1 MTLMTPRAP
10 HIDSTISANPRPES
24 TLPDEEVVAR
34 ILLGEK
40 SLYGTLVQRH
50 NPRLY
55 KILWRILYNHEA
67 IENVMQEAHA
77 RALTHLHQFEG
88 RSSFITWLTRVM
100 INEAYVFLR
109 RRHVFQT
116 LDSMAENG
124 DNRPIQWARGALD
137 PEQNAIQEELRAI
150 LESAVDSLPERYRV
164 VFAVREMGEASTA
177 EAAAHLGSTE
187 QCVKSRMLRARRLLQ
202 KKISRVAPAWFHPSS
217 SRF

>member
-55 KILWRILYNHEA
+55 KILWRILYSHEA
-67 IENVMQEAHA
+67 VEDVMQEAHA
-77 RALTHLHQFEG
+77 RALTRLHQFEG

-100 INEAYVFLR
+100 INEAYVYLR
-109 RRHVFQT
+109 RRHLFQP
-116 LDSMAENG
+116 LDPTAENG
-124 DNRPIQWARGALD
+124 DRRSIQWACAARN
-137 PEQNAIQEELRAI
+137 PEQDAIQKELRAI
-150 LESAVDSLPERYRV
+150 LAAAVDSLPERYRI
-164 VFAVREMGEASTA
+164 VFAVREMEEASTA
-177 EAAAHLGSTE
+177 EAAAHLGITE
-187 QCVKSRMLRARRLLQ
+187 QCVKSRMLRARRMLQ
-202 KKISRVAPAWFHPSS
+202 KKISRVALAGS
-217 SRF
+217 